1 MNTNRLFLT
10 LALGSALTLGVLIF
24 VNVQPLE
31 AETRAGTG
39 VYYVAS
45 TGDDAN
51 DCITVTAPCR
61 TVQAAV
67 DEASNGDEIR
77 LAGYRPGDFT
87 GVYTDVNGRGGLAQV
102 AYISKSLTLSGGWY
116 WYDRGGLV
124 IGRSPAYYPSTIDAR
139 GLGRGIVISGP
150 VTVTVDGLHVTG
162 GDATGLG
169 GVPMGPD
176 EYDAGGGLAVF
187 SATVSLVSDVI
198 SGNLAS
204 TADTLIYCGG
214 ALLHGASGL
223 ISDTIFAHNLA
234 ATANYGEGGGMC
246 IFRSRDVTVQA
257 SRFLSNSISSG
268 SGGGDLGGVGGG
280 LSVWSSTLVTIADS
294 LFQGNRIRCPTCDG
308 NGYGA
313 GLSLWESSAVITD
326 NQIVGNDATAQSGFH
341 LGGGLY
347 VYSSTATLN
356 ANHISGNIATSGGG
370 MVLSQ
375 APNVTL
381 EHNIVFSNTADMGGG
396 LYLQSSNNVTLRD
409 NVLHANTAQRGGG
422 GLYATLS
429 DDIVL
434 DGNTVTANTAT
445 TDRGGGVYLWASD
458 GLVRANTLNTNRAH
472 TGGGL
477 AFLNGNLTLEGNTIL
492 SNTATGLEGGG
503 LWLKGTAFTL
513 TNNIVAA
520 NRASWEGDGIWLG
533 GTMSGEPPQ
542 ARLIHNTLADND
554 GDGLAAGD
562 DITVALTNTIA
573 AGNTTAFR
581 LVGSTACTLTA
592 DTTLFWDNPTSVTGT
607 NPIVNDPAFV
617 DAAGLDY
624 HILAASAARDAGV
637 EAGVDDDID
646 GHRRP
651 FEFPDIGAD
660 EWLPDYAVLLTPDRT
675 GWALAGQP
683 ITYSH
688 RLTNTGRLTDSYTLA
703 AGISAPGWAVEV
715 APQAMGPLS
724 PGVGADMI
732 VTVSVPLTA
741 SYEASAVALV
751 TATSQAEPSVHA
763 VITDTTWVDCTPV
776 TTVSIDYAPLQP
788 QVSQPVWFTAT
799 ANLNAES
806 VTFTWE
812 FGDGA
817 LTTGQYATHVYTA
830 TGKYTV
836 CLTGQNAC
844 GREVISRTLS
854 VAGPGGGHYVYL
866 PLVVRNR

>member
-1 MNTNRLFLT
+1 MKRFSVLLLT
-10 LALGSALTLGVLIF
+10 VGIALTTLLGLVWLCS
-24 VNVQPLE
+24 
-31 AETRAGTG
+31 RAGVARADPG

-67 DEASNGDEIR
+67 DKASNGDEIR
-77 LAGYRPGDFT
+77 LAGYRSGDFT

-102 AYISKSLTLSGGWY
+102 AYISRSLTLSGGWY
-116 WYDRGGLV
+116 WYDSGGLV

-150 VTVTVDGLHVTG
+150 VTVTVDGLHITG

-169 GVPMGPD
+169 GVPMGPG

-187 SATVSLVSDVI
+187 SATVNLVSGVI

-204 TADTLIYCGG
+204 TADAWTYCGG

-223 ISDTIFAHNLA
+223 ISDTTFAHNLA

-246 IFRSRDVTVQA
+246 IFRSQDVTVQA
-257 SRFLSNSISSG
+257 SRFLSNSVSSG
-268 SGGGDLGGVGGG
+268 SSGGGLGSLGGMGGG
-280 LSVWSSTLVTIADS
+280 LSVWSSTAVTIAGS

-326 NQIVGNDATAQSGFH
+326 NQIVDNDPTAQSGFH
-341 LGGGLY
+341 FGGGLY

-356 ANHISGNIATSGGG
+356 ANHLSGNIAMSGGG
-370 MVLSQ
+370 MLLNQ

-381 EHNIVFSNTADMGGG
+381 EHNIVFSNTAHNGGG
-396 LYLQSSNNVTLRD
+396 LYLQSSNNATLRD
-409 NVLHANTAQRGGG
+409 NVLHANTAHHDGG
-422 GLYATLS
+422 GLYANLS

-434 DGNTVTANTAT
+434 DGNTVTANIVT
-445 TDRGGGVYLWASD
+445 TDGGGGGGVYLFGSD
-458 GLVRANTLNTNRAH
+458 ALVRANTLNSNRAP

-477 AFLNGNLTLEGNTIL
+477 VFSNGDLTLEGNTIL
-492 SNTATGLEGGG
+492 SNTATGSQGGG

-520 NRASWEGDGIWLG
+520 NWAPGEGGGVWLG
-533 GTMSGEPPQ
+533 GTTTGEPPQ
-542 ARLIHNTLADND
+542 ARLVHNTLADND
-554 GDGLAAGD
+554 GDGLAVGD
-562 DITVALTNTIA
+562 NITVALTNTIA

-592 DTTLFWDNPTSVTGT
+592 DTTLFWDNPTGVTVT
-607 NPIVNDPAFV
+607 NSLVGDPVFV
-617 DAAGLDY
+617 DATSLDY

-637 EAGVDDDID
+637 EAGVPDDID

-651 FEFPDIGAD
+651 VGEAPDIGAD

-703 AGISAPGWAVEV
+703 ADISAPGWTVEV
-715 APQAMGPLS
+715 ASQAVGPFS
-724 PGVGADMI
+724 PGVGADMV

-741 SYEASAVALV
+741 AYEASAVALV
-751 TATSQAEPSVHA
+751 TATSQAEPSVYA
-763 VITDTTWVDCTPV
+763 VVSDTTWVDCT
-776 TTVSIDYAPLQP
+776 
-788 QVSQPVWFTAT
+788 
-799 ANLNAES
+799 
-806 VTFTWE
+806 
-812 FGDGA
+812 
-817 LTTGQYATHVYTA
+817 
-830 TGKYTV
+830 
-836 CLTGQNAC
+836 
-844 GREVISRTLS
+844 
-854 VAGPGGGHYVYL
+854 GGHYVYL
-866 PLVVRNR
+866 PLVVRNW